1 MFELLANLGTNAAMG
16 FGNVLDGLKDEA
28 IGAGEDIGSAVNDPM
43 SFMSSVSGFDHI
55 KALTQSP
62 EDYKKFLAENPDEVS
77 RFATPAA
84 QLQPMPLGQFQSVP
98 MAPTGG
104 FVNQMPN
111 YLNHAQ
117 QSLRGPYG

>member
-1 MFELLANLGTNAAMG
+1 MFQLLANLGTNAAMG
-16 FGNVLDGLKDEA
+16 VGNVLDGLKDEA
-28 IGAGEDIGSAVNDPM
+28 IGVGEGIGSAVNDPM

-62 EDYKKFLAENPDEVS
+62 EEYRKFLAENPDELS
-77 RFATPAA
+77 RFSQPA
-84 QLQPMPLGQFQSVP
+84 QPMPALQFQSAP

-104 FVNQMPN
+104 FINQMPN

>member
-16 FGNVLDGLKDEA
+16 FGNVLDGLKDGA

-43 SFMSSVSGFDHI
+43 SFLSSMSGFDHI

-62 EDYKKFLAENPDEVS
+62 EEYRKFLAENPDELS
-77 RFATPAA
+77 RFSQPA
-84 QLQPMPLGQFQSVP
+84 QPMPALQFHSAP

-104 FVNQMPN
+104 FVSQMPN
-111 YLNHAQ
+111 YLNNAQ